1 MIRQLMGE
9 QIMDRAAENEPTVDV
24 KICPLIREQIMDRT
38 AENDPTVDKRR
49 GSEKKLH
56 HMSERIE
63 TGLYSTHLRPA
74 ESIRVADMS
83 RHSA

>member
-38 AENDPTVDKRR
+38 AENDPSIDRR
-49 GSEKKLH
+49 TNHGQGGRE
-56 HMSERIE
+56 
-63 TGLYSTHLRPA
+63 
-74 ESIRVADMS
+74 
-83 RHSA
+83 